1 MKTLSIL
8 FLAICLGVLAFSVH
22 RFARGPEPVVVELV
36 PGPPQPKV
44 SPGEAGIDAA
54 ALAAAVEYAGARRTR
69 ALLVGRGGHLVFEK
83 YWDDTTLDT
92 EVELSGFTPA
102 LAALAVG
109 SAVNDRRIV
118 GLDLPVSFYLPEVV
132 GDAGA
137 VTLRQL
143 LSRQGPAADAG
154 ADAAQLARVLEK
166 VDGAGY
172 DGVLAERLWKPM
184 GAGRFALARQR
195 VGDGV
200 ETVRADCCLR
210 ARLGDWMRV
219 GELLAN
225 DGVFEGNQFAPPRFV
240 AEMLSPTYR
249 DSPVGWFTR
258 VDGTFA
264 SRDVARLEAA
274 GKQRLWVV
282 PSLRLVILRV
292 GGDPGEDW
300 DEAMI
305 PDSIIR
311 GTSGWQPAVAVDR
324 NDPKSYAPH

>member
-1 MKTLSIL
+1 MKALAYL
-8 FLAICLGVLAFSVH
+8 FLAACVGVLAFSIH
-22 RFARGPEPVVVELV
+22 GFTQGPARVIVELV

-44 SPGEAGIDAA
+44 SPEEAGIDATG
-54 ALAAAVEYAGARRTR
+54 LAAAVEYAGARRTR

-83 YWDDTTLDT
+83 YWDDTTLDS
-92 EVELSGFTPA
+92 EVALSGFTPV

-109 SAVNDRRIV
+109 TGLNDRKIPSI
-118 GLDLPVSFYLPEVV
+118 DLPVSFYLPEVG
-132 GDAGA
+132 GDRGA

-143 LSRQGPAADAG
+143 LSRQSAAPDAAADVE
-154 ADAAQLARVLEK
+154 QLARVLEK
-166 VDGAGY
+166 VSRQSY
-172 DGVLAERLWKPM
+172 DAVIREQLWKPL
-184 GAGRFALARQR
+184 GAGTFSLEQRRLADGRQA
-195 VGDGV
+195 
-200 ETVRADCCLR
+200 VRADSGLR

-225 DGVFEGNQFAPPRFV
+225 DGVFEANQFAPPRFV
-240 AEMLSPTYR
+240 TTMLTPTYR
-249 DSPVGWFTR
+249 DSPVGFFTH

-264 SRDVARLEAA
+264 ARDVARLESS

-282 PSLRLVILRV
+282 PSLKLVILRV
-292 GGDPGEDW
+292 GGDPGADW

-311 GTSGWQPAVAVDR
+311 ATRGWEPSRTIDR